1 MVIAQARKLRKNC
14 NFTFIAVGRLVGD
27 KGINELVEAF
37 VKLNKEYP
45 YTCLVL
51 VGSEEKEL
59 DPLKPETIKSIVECS
74 FIDAVGSQSDVRP
87 WFAASDVAVLA
98 SYREG
103 FPNVVI
109 EAGAMGLPQIVTDV
123 NGSREI
129 IKEGENG
136 TIIPPKDSNALYEA
150 MKRML
155 DADYR
160 NSLAKNARKLIVS
173 RYEQSYVRK
182 CLCDFYDD
190 II

>member
-1 MVIAQARKLRKNC
+1 M
-14 NFTFIAVGRLVGD
+14 
-27 KGINELVEAF
+27 
-37 VKLNKEYP
+37 
-45 YTCLVL
+45 VL